1 MRSDKDF
8 VRRQIA
14 AERKAYTELFRSQEN
29 EAICHQ
35 ILASEQYRTA
45 QTILCYVS
53 FGAEVDTHKLIQA
66 MLADGKTVCVPQ
78 VTDKRGIMRAV
89 RLDMW
94 SQLTEGTYGI
104 LEVADE
110 APHVID
116 STKLD
121 LILVPAVAF
130 TLVGERLG
138 MGGGFYDRY
147 LSQTQAQTMGLAFEC
162 QIKKH
167 LPTDE
172 WDRKMDFIITKNGIT
187 DCRAVRGR

>member
-1 MRSDKDF
+1 MQSDKNF

-14 AERKAYTELFRSQEN
+14 AERKAYTELFRSCEN
-29 EAICHQ
+29 EAIRHH
-35 ILASEQYRTA
+35 ILLSKQYRSA
-45 QTILCYVS
+45 QTVLCYVS
-53 FGAEVDTHKLIQA
+53 FGAEVDTHKLIRA

-89 RLDMW
+89 RLDSW
-94 SQLTEGTYGI
+94 SQLVKGTYGI

-110 APHVID
+110 IPTVID
-116 STKLD
+116 SAKLD

-130 TLVGERLG
+130 TLGGERLG

-147 LSQTQAQTMGLAFEC
+147 LPQAEAQTMGLAFLC

-172 WDRKMDFIITKNGIT
+172 WDRKMDFIVTKNGIT
-187 DCRAVRGR
+187 DCRAERR